1 MASVAS
7 EAAALAGDLRTRV
20 LSALV
25 LGPAVLGCAYVG
37 GPVFHLLVA
46 VGALLAM
53 AEWSAIVAPGL
64 EPRLRLFLLMAVG
77 VVALADLGWGP
88 GTALAVVAAAV
99 SAARLV
105 LGGAVR
111 PWWLSLGLAYVGV
124 PAVALTA
131 IRDLADH
138 GFGRLI
144 FLLLVVWATDI
155 GAYAAGRAIGG
166 PRLAPRISPNK
177 TWAGLAGGMVAA
189 ALLGAGSAPWWGAD
203 MIGAALLGALLAVVE
218 QGGDLFESA
227 VKRRYS
233 VKDSGRLIPGHGGLL
248 DRVDGL
254 IAAAPVF
261 VLVQLVSGTHL
272 TWW

>member
-1 MASVAS
+1 MASAAS
-7 EAAALAGDLRTRV
+7 KATALAGNLRTRI

-25 LGPAVLGCAYVG
+25 LGPAVLVCAYVG
-37 GPVFHLLVA
+37 GAVFHLLVG
-46 VGALLAM
+46 VGAVLAM
-53 AEWSAIVAPGL
+53 AEWSAIVAPKLGQ
-64 EPRLRLFLLMAVG
+64 RLRLVLLIAVAA
-77 VVALADLGWGP
+77 VAVADLLLGP
-88 GTALAVVAAAV
+88 GAALAVVAAALPTARMLL
-99 SAARLV
+99 AAT
-105 LGGAVR
+105 AR
-111 PWWLSLGLAYVGV
+111 PWWLTLGIAYVGV

-131 IRDLADH
+131 IRDLSDH
-138 GFGRLI
+138 GFGRLV

-155 GAYAAGRAIGG
+155 GAYATGRAIGG

-189 ALLGAGSAPWWGAD
+189 ALFGAGSAPWWGAG
-203 MIGAALLGALLAVVE
+203 MVGAALLGALLAVVE
-218 QGGDLFESA
+218 QAGDLFESA

-261 VLVQLVSGTHL
+261 VLVQLVLGTHL
-272 TWW
+272 SWW